1 MACDLKLQI
10 TNYNIDTRKKESLLT
25 SIGTIE
31 EDQKVDINQIAYI
44 IANLDKETRNTLAA
58 QLRAAKV
65 QNVTNSTVKEHQIVS
80 NIRI

>member
-44 IANLDKETRNTLAA
+44 IFGRIANKR
-58 QLRAAKV
+58 K
-65 QNVTNSTVKEHQIVS
+65 NSKG
-80 NIRI
+80 